1 VSQNIWD
8 KKREVLHHYDRLA
21 RIYDSLYRRE
31 QDAKIKSILKV
42 LTARCKDLVLDAG
55 CGTGLLINHL
65 ARRVGHFVGVDLSME
80 SLKVFME
87 RSYRLGIKR
96 SVSLIQADVDN
107 LPFRDNVFDKVIA
120 LTLLQNVPEPLDT
133 LQEIIRVSKSNS
145 EVAVTGLKKH
155 FDEKSFNNLIGKIGE
170 EHIFVNSSELHDHIA
185 IVKVKNK
192 YMQGEG

>member
-8 KKREVLHHYDRLA
+8 KKRKVLHHYDRLA

-133 LQEIIRVSKSNS
+133 LQEIIRVSKSDS

>member
-42 LTARCKDLVLDAG
+42 LTVRCKDLVLDAG
-55 CGTGLLINHL
+55 CGTGLLIHHL
-65 ARRVGHFVGVDLSME
+65 ARRVGHFVGVDLSTE

-133 LQEIIRVSKSNS
+133 LQEIIRVSKSDS

-192 YMQGEG
+192 YVQGEG

>member
-42 LTARCKDLVLDAG
+42 LTVRCKDLVLDAG

-65 ARRVGHFVGVDLSME
+65 ARRVGHFVGVDLSTE

-120 LTLLQNVPEPLDT
+120 LTLLQNVPEPFDT

-192 YMQGEG
+192 YVQGEG

>member
-1 VSQNIWD
+1 MSQNIWD
-8 KKREVLHHYDRLA
+8 KKRKVLHHYDRLA

-133 LQEIIRVSKSNS
+133 LQEIIRVSKSDS

>member
-42 LTARCKDLVLDAG
+42 LTVRCKDLVLDAG

-133 LQEIIRVSKSNS
+133 LQEIIRVSKSDS

-192 YMQGEG
+192 YVQGEG

>member
-1 VSQNIWD
+1 MSQNIWD
-8 KKREVLHHYDRLA
+8 KKRKVLHHYDRLA

-133 LQEIIRVSKSNS
+133 LQEIIRVSKSDS

-192 YMQGEG
+192 YVQGEG

>member
-1 VSQNIWD
+1 MSQNIWD